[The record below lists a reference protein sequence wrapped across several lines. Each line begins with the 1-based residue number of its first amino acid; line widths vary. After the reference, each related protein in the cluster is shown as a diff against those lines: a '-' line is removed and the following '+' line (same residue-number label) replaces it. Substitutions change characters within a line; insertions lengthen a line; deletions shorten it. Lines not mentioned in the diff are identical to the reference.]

1 MEKNE
6 IVGVV
11 SSGIFCKQGYRR
23 IDKRLMSRCDK
34 AFDLRLDGA
43 VDYIAGKG
51 DIRVLGLTGPTCSGK
66 TTAAKKLISF
76 LEDSKKRVHTVS
88 LDDFFKES
96 FSRSQLDGLDPSKID
111 FDSPDTLDIEELDRF
126 VGEIFSRGVSRKPV
140 FDFVSGERVRYD
152 EIVADGD
159 DVFIFEGIQV
169 LYPAVIS
176 VIERSGGS
184 IIGVRPQSGIIVEDR
199 VLEPN
204 FIRLCRRLVRDYN
217 FRGASPEFT
226 FAVWDGVRRNE
237 EENIFPHIDKCDIEI
252 DTTLEYEIN
261 ILAPYLRR
269 VLGGMSENDPHYKKS
284 REILEMFEGIE
295 GAERD
300 WLSKTSLYRE
310 FV

>member
-1 MEKNE
+1 MSEYSYHFTDETEK
-6 IVGVV
+6 
-11 SSGIFCKQGYRR
+11 
-23 IDKRLMSRCDK
+23 K
-34 AFDLRLDGA
+34 AFAALCEAEFRARLQEIAAIAAAREDLRFITLA
-43 VDYIAGKG
+43 
-51 DIRVLGLTGPTCSGK
+51 GPTCSGK

-76 LEDSKKRVHTVS
+76 LEDSKKRVHTIS

-96 FSRSQLDGLDPSKID
+96 FSREQLDGLDPSKID

-126 VGEIFSRGVSRKPV
+126 VGEIFSKGVSRKPV

-176 VIERSGGS
+176 VIDRSGGS

-269 VLGGMSENDPHYKKS
+269 VLGGMSESDPHYKKS
-284 REILEMFEGIE
+284 REILETFEGIE
-295 GAERD
+295 GADRD